1 MPTARDHLSV
11 GVVKGKLYAIG
22 GRLESYARNL
32 GVNEEYDPLGDKWIE
47 KAPLPTPR
55 SGITASVVNYRIYV
69 FGGESTE
76 GTFDTNEMYDPAAD
90 LWQTLQLMPT
100 ARHGLGSTVVDGKIY
115 VIAGG
120 LRPGGSMS
128 GVNEAFT
135 P

>member
-1 MPTARDHLSV
+1 MSRPDTRHL
-11 GVVKGKLYAIG
+11 
-22 GRLESYARNL
+22 
-32 GVNEEYDPLGDKWIE
+32 
-47 KAPLPTPR
+47 
-55 SGITASVVNYRIYV
+55 YV

-76 GTFDTNEMYDPAAD
+76 GTFDTNEMYDPATD